1 MESPPFERK
10 GGLFIL
16 FERIK
21 RKVVRMGEVILEMKN
36 IIKDFPGV
44 RALDEVNFEARSGEL
59 LALVGE
65 NGAGKSTLMKV
76 LSGVWPYP
84 TYEGDIYIRGELKRF
99 RNTKDAEASQVA
111 IIYQELNLIPELTVA
126 ENIFLDRQFTNVFGV
141 VNWSKLYS
149 ETQKLLDELNIAD
162 FKPTDKVIEL
172 TVGKQQM
179 VEIAKA
185 LSKNAEILV
194 FDEPTSALTDK
205 EVEALFEIIRKL
217 KQQGVCMSY
226 ISHKM
231 EELQQIADRMI
242 VLRDG
247 KTIGEVTPMSE
258 ITLDQIISRMVGRDI
273 KDMFP
278 KKEFQQGEK
287 VLEVKNFEV
296 DHPVLAGEKQ
306 VKDASFYAA
315 KGEILGIAGLM
326 GSGRTELVTGIF
338 GAYPK
343 SARGEVYLEG
353 KKLEIKSPQDAI
365 DHGIGLVT
373 EDRKAMGL
381 VLGQS
386 VLQNMTI
393 SSLETVSNRL
403 GVINKAQERKLAKGY
418 VEQLNIKTPGLDVA
432 IDTLSGGNQQKVIV
446 AKWLNTMPKV
456 LILDEPTRGIDV
468 GAKVEIYN
476 LLNKLVED
484 GVTVIMIS
492 SELPE
497 VMGMSDRILVMCEG
511 EIAAELTREEATKEL
526 IMEYATGSKRKGV

>member
-1 MESPPFERK
+1 M
-10 GGLFIL
+10 GD
-16 FERIK
+16 
-21 RKVVRMGEVILEMKN
+21 VVLEMRN

-44 RALDEVNFEARSGEL
+44 RALDNVNFEARAGEV

-84 TYEGDIYIRGELKRF
+84 TYQGEIYVRGQLKQF
-99 RNTKDAEASQVA
+99 QNTRDAEAAGIA

-126 ENIFLDRQFTNVFGV
+126 ENIFLDRQFTGFGGV
-141 VNWSKLYS
+141 INWSKLFA
-149 ETQKLLDELNIAD
+149 ETQKLLDELHIKD
-162 FKPTDKVIEL
+162 FKPTDKVKEL

-185 LSKNAEILV
+185 LSKNANILV

-205 EVEALFEIIRKL
+205 EVAALFEIIRKL
-217 KQQGVCMSY
+217 KQQGVSMSY

-231 EELQQIADRMI
+231 EELQQIADRVI

-247 KTIGEVTPMSE
+247 KTIGEVTP
-258 ITLDQIISRMVGRDI
+258 IAGLTLDQIISRMVGRDI

-278 KKEFQQGEK
+278 KKEFQRQEK
-287 VLEVKNFEV
+287 VLEVKAIEV
-296 DHPVLAGEKQ
+296 DHPLLPGEKK
-306 VKDASFYAA
+306 VKKASFCAY
-315 KGEILGIAGLM
+315 KGEILGISGLM
-326 GSGRTELVTGIF
+326 GSGRTELVSAIF
-338 GAYPK
+338 GALADQ
-343 SARGEVYLEG
+343 SHGEVYLAG
-353 KKLEIKSPQDAI
+353 QPVKIRSPQEAI
-365 DHGIGLVT
+365 RHGLALVT
-373 EDRKAMGL
+373 EDRKRIGL

-393 SSLETVSNRL
+393 SSLETIANRWGIINASKERNLAQGYVQQL
-403 GVINKAQERKLAKGY
+403 GV
-418 VEQLNIKTPGLDVA
+418 KTPGLDVA

-446 AKWLNTMPKV
+446 AKWLNTNPKV

-476 LLNKLVED
+476 LLNKLVEN
-484 GVTVIMIS
+484 GVTVIIIS

-511 EIAAELTREEATKEL
+511 EIVAELDRKQATKET
-526 IMEYATGSKRKGV
+526 IMEYATGSFRSRKEAKG

>member
-1 MESPPFERK
+1 
-10 GGLFIL
+10 
-16 FERIK
+16 
-21 RKVVRMGEVILEMKN
+21 MGEVILEMRN

-44 RALDEVNFEARSGEL
+44 RALDNVNFEARSGEL

-84 TYEGDIYIRGELKRF
+84 TYDGDITIRGELKQF
-99 RNTKDAEASQVA
+99 RSTRDAEASGVA

-126 ENIFLDRQFTNVFGV
+126 ENIFLDRQFTNSFGI

-149 ETQKLLDELNIAD
+149 ETQKLLDELNITD
-162 FKPTDKVIEL
+162 FMPTDKVKEL

-205 EVEALFEIIRKL
+205 EVEALFEIIRGL
-217 KQQGVCMSY
+217 KKQGVCMSY

-258 ITLDQIISRMVGRDI
+258 ITLEQIISRMVGRDI

-278 KKEFQQGEK
+278 KQEFQRGEK
-287 VLEVKNFEV
+287 VLEVKNFNV
-296 DHPVLAGEKQ
+296 DHPVLVGEKH
-306 VKDASFYAA
+306 VKNASFNAY

-326 GSGRTELVTGIF
+326 GAGRTELVTGIF
-338 GAYPK
+338 GGFPK
-343 SARGEVYLEG
+343 ESSGDVHLEG
-353 KKLEIKSPQDAI
+353 ERLGLKSPKAAI
-365 DHGIGLVT
+365 DRGIGLVT

-386 VLQNMTI
+386 VLHNMMI
-393 SSLETVSNRL
+393 SSLETVSNKL
-403 GVINKAQERKLAKGY
+403 TVINKAKERQISRGY

-446 AKWLNTMPKV
+446 AKWLNTKPKV
-456 LILDEPTRGIDV
+456 LVLDEPTRGIDV

-484 GVTVIMIS
+484 GVTVIIIS

-497 VMGMSDRILVMCEG
+497 VMGMSDRIMVMCEG
-511 EIAAELTREEATKEL
+511 EIVA
-526 IMEYATGSKRKGV
+526 